1 MSEQVSASHPATKS
15 SGLGNEHHCC
25 VEKEFNSRFGK
36 QQTCIKTPTASS
48 YLHHNTFCEMKL
60 FVLSTLLAAAGQAS
74 AFAPG
79 SSNFRATRLMANV
92 LEGKEIEK
100 DFTPIQNMLLV
111 KTVAVLDQTEGG
123 LFLTGKVSC
132 SGTETFSFLLFSFK

>member
-1 MSEQVSASHPATKS
+1 
-15 SGLGNEHHCC
+15 
-25 VEKEFNSRFGK
+25 
-36 QQTCIKTPTASS
+36 
-48 YLHHNTFCEMKL
+48 
-60 FVLSTLLAAAGQAS
+60 
-74 AFAPG
+74 
-79 SSNFRATRLMANV
+79 MANV